1 MVYEPDTDTAVDIY
15 LQSGKGRNTKSV
27 YGGTTTRARQ
37 QINHQADMLAVGK
50 RLPTDH
56 EFLAFASG
64 SNECTSIK
72 GTAGSSVVTT
82 GGHLDTEN
90 RRMVSFTGVED
101 CCGAV
106 WQWLDEI
113 AANGGSQYEVYDGNA
128 KFGKSY
134 GIPKVLRAGG
144 YWDVGASCGS
154 RCRSAGDGRS
164 NVGAYC
170 GARGSSRIIRGAE

>member
-1 MVYEPDTDTAVDIY
+1 
-15 LQSGKGRNTKSV
+15 
-27 YGGTTTRARQ
+27 
-37 QINHQADMLAVGK
+37 MLAVGK

-72 GTAGSSVVTT
+72 GTAESSVVTT
-82 GGHLDTEN
+82 GGHLDTAN

-101 CCGAV
+101 CCGAI

-113 AANGGSQYEVYDGNA
+113 AADGGSQYEVYDGNA

-134 GIPKVLRAGG
+134 GIPKVLSAGG
-144 YWDVGASCGS
+144 RWIDGASCGS
-154 RCRSAGDGRS
+154 RCRLAISARS
-164 NVGAYC
+164 SVSAHF